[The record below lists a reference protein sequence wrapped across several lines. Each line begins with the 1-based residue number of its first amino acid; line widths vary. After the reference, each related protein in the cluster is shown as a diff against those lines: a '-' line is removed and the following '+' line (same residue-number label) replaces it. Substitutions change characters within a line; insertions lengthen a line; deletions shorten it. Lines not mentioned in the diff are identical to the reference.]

1 MATTRKRTDE
11 GMYVPFTNSDLLV
24 PPAWLPVVEI
34 PERDRLTS
42 IRELRT
48 LHHRNQTS
56 HKDPLCVS
64 HILDLLQRWNPT
76 YLIRAR
82 YIANRLNQ
90 SQDAITFDVT
100 NTGRILNELI
110 EVAADAYSEAPEQN
124 PFESVAT
131 YRGTAYLV
139 NSAPAT
145 YRWFWKLRQ
154 QMLDRATKDIAL
166 EAIGDPA
173 EKRLTVWDGIDT
185 SAEID

>member
-48 LHHRNQTS
+48 
-56 HKDPLCVS
+56 
-64 HILDLLQRWNPT
+64 LLQRWNPT